1 MKTTDT
7 MVLFWRTAEIYSNW
21 HPAEFEESGIRFAN
35 TEQYMMWCKAKRF
48 GNHVLAASMLTV
60 SGPKKLKDLG
70 RQVTGYQEEVWER
83 ERMPMMVRACWLKFT
98 QNPAM
103 RDELLATG
111 DRMLVEA
118 SPEDDIWG
126 ILLAEDDPRS
136 LDPAQWLGRNL
147 LGYALMEVRRLIRA
161 GEEPPALDWLE
172 AA

>member
-1 MKTTDT
+1 

-21 HPAEFEESGIRFAN
+21 HRAEFEERGRRFSS
-35 TEQYMMWCKAKRF
+35 TEQYMMWAKAMRF
-48 GNHVLAASMLTV
+48 GCYALAATMLTV
-60 SGPKKLKDLG
+60 HNVKRLKDLG
-70 RQVTGYQEEVWER
+70 REVTGYQEEIWER

-111 DRMLVEA
+111 DRILVEA
-118 SPEDDIWG
+118 SPDDKVWG
-126 ILLAEDDPRS
+126 IFLGEDDPRA
-136 LDPAQWLGRNL
+136 LNPLMWLGRNL

-161 GEEPPALDWLE
+161 GEEPPELEWLL